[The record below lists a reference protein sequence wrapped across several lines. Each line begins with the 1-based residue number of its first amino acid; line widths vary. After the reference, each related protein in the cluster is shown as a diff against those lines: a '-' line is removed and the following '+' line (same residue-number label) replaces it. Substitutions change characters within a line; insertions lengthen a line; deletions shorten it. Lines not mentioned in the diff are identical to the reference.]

1 MIGSEIEIS
10 VMHKSGGF
18 YRWPRPR
25 DQVFYDE
32 EDIIK
37 SNIKPPEMAIGTA
50 SRDPVF
56 RFEDL

>member
-1 MIGSEIEIS
+1 
-10 VMHKSGGF
+10 MHKSGGF

-25 DQVFYDE
+25 DQVFYGK